1 MLVKLYDTA
10 FTHFVS
16 ELIQLISVESQQ
28 SDLLMRVKSLTS
40 TSILVVDDYY
50 SHDSH

>member
-10 FTHFVS
+10 FTDFVS

-28 SDLLMRVKSLTS
+28 SDLLMTVKSLS
-40 TSILVVDDYY
+40 
-50 SHDSH
+50 